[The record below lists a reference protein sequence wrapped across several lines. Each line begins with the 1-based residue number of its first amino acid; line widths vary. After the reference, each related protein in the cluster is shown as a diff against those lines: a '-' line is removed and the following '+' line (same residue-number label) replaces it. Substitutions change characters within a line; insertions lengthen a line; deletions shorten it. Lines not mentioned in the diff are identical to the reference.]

1 MNHILMHQKNKH
13 IILNPKINTV
23 RIEQKQKHIN
33 PNLSTEQIN
42 KLIIEQKTSSKLSMN
57 EFNKKIN
64 EIQNQYTPEI
74 LETMWKKRTNYTYK
88 KILKEII
95 ENKAITSAED
105 LIVYKVSLSDK
116 DYKKLENDFKLLLE
130 LRKKYTIE
138 LEEQFNEHKRE
149 ENLKKFKYSN
159 LYINNKYNPNDISK
173 LKTDFT
179 NTTTPTTDK
188 ILLTK
193 NDNVN
198 LVNKNKIILKK

>member
-1 MNHILMHQKNKH
+1 MHQKNKH

-42 KLIIEQKTSSKLSMN
+42 KIIIEQKTSSKLSMN

-95 ENKAITSAED
+95 ENKSITSAED

-179 NTTTPTTDK
+179 NTTAPPTDK

>member
-42 KLIIEQKTSSKLSMN
+42 KIIIEQKTSSKLSMN

-95 ENKAITSAED
+95 ENKSITSAED

-179 NTTTPTTDK
+179 NTTAPPTDK